1 MAPACAVRNMSQSVR
16 LLSLATASPPHEI
29 TQDQVVEVARTLF
42 AERFPRF
49 DRMLPVF
56 RNAGVRARQ
65 LVMPVEWY
73 LEPRN
78 WPERGEAYLAGALDL
93 FCQAA
98 RGALDEAGL
107 TGADVDMIVTV
118 STTGIATPSLE
129 ARAMTLM
136 GFRSDVA
143 RVPVFGVGCAGG
155 ATGLALASRLAAAEP
170 GATVLLVCVELC
182 TLAFSLDALAKVD
195 MVSLAIFGDGAA
207 ACVVRV
213 GEGGFAEVAGFAEH
227 TWPDTLGIMGWRVDA
242 HSLGVILDRA
252 LPPFVRKEMR
262 PVVEAMLAGQDL
274 TLEDVDR
281 FVCHPGGMKVI
292 AAIERAFDL
301 GQGALD
307 HERRVLADHG
317 NMSSP
322 TVLFILD
329 RVRRA
334 GMPRRSVV
342 TAMGPGFTAST
353 VTLLAA

>member
-1 MAPACAVRNMSQSVR
+1 MSHPVR

-29 TQDQVVEVARTLF
+29 TQDQVVDVARTVF
-42 AERFPRF
+42 AARAPQFE
-49 DRMLPVF
+49 RMLPVF
-56 RNAGVRARQ
+56 RNAGVQRRQ
-65 LVMPVEWY
+65 HVMPLEWH
-73 LEPRN
+73 LQPRS

-98 RGALDEAGL
+98 QGALDEAGL

-129 ARAMTLM
+129 ARAMARM
-136 GFRSDVA
+136 GFRTDAA
-143 RVPVFGVGCAGG
+143 RVPIFGVGCAGG
-155 ATGLALASRLAAAEP
+155 AMGLALASRLAAAEP

-182 TLAFSLDALAKVD
+182 TMAFSLDALAQAD
-195 MVSLAIFGDGAA
+195 LVSIAIFGDGAA
-207 ACVVRV
+207 ACVVRA

-227 TWPDTLGIMGWRVDA
+227 TWPETLGVMGWRVDA
-242 HSLGVILDRA
+242 HSLGVVLDRS

-281 FVCHPGGMKVI
+281 FVCHPGGMKVVQ
-292 AAIERAFDL
+292 AIEAAFDL
-301 GQGALD
+301 GQGSLD
-307 HERRVLADHG
+307 HERQVLADHG

-322 TVLFILD
+322 TVLFVLD

-334 GMPRRSVV
+334 DPPRRSMV